1 MQNDIKNA
9 IIIEHG
15 IYLICYVLMLRN
27 KKIIV
32 LMLFAIS
39 LCMNVSL
46 VSADKSD
53 CGVFATM
60 SFKNNWWEDWFS
72 IVNLSWWTDSNKY
85 SNFLSTEQQLAIINK
100 ESLNT
105 AMLNLKKYCCEKG
118 IWWPGITDTNTCEN
132 DKELYNDNI
141 IDSPYLF
148 DHLFDVVMRR
158 LSGLTGEYDIYTKL
172 EMWSDDKW
180 LEWRAWLNSQAE
192 NLSWANPQIIS
203 DKYEEFWKK
212 SSPDLWYDITDKVS
226 GNFGKD
232 DSAFLD
238 YVSGRWGS
246 EESES
251 VAEALKNYDKWTLYD
266 RYDNACAVTQYL
278 YSLLNLAPQ
287 SEDKVRVISTLSKWA
302 CNKIVKNQIEN
313 ENSYVQVTILQ
324 AGNLFLQNYRQWYIS
339 YLYDRSQNLQKIW
352 SDATDRLLDVVRGVP
367 HLVKTCVK

>member
-1 MQNDIKNA
+1 M
-9 IIIEHG
+9 
-15 IYLICYVLMLRN
+15 LMLRKN
-27 KKIIV
+27 KKLII
-32 LMLFAIS
+32 LLLSIIS

-46 VSADKSD
+46 VHADKSD

-118 IWWPGITDTNTCEN
+118 IWWPGVTDTNTCDN

-148 DHLFDVVMRR
+148 DHIFDVIMRR

-172 EMWSDDKW
+172 DMWSDDKW
-180 LEWRAWLNSQAE
+180 LEWREWINSKAQD
-192 NLSWANPQIIS
+192 LSWANPQIIN

-212 SSPDLWYDITDKVS
+212 SSPNLWYDITEEVS

-232 DSAFLD
+232 DNEFLN
-238 YVSGRWGS
+238 YVSGHWGS

-278 YSLLNLAPQ
+278 YSLLNSAPR
-287 SEDKVRVISTLSKWA
+287 SEDKNRVINTLSKWI
-302 CNKIVKNQIEN
+302 CSKIVKNQIES
-313 ENSYVQVTILQ
+313 EATYVQVTKLQ

-339 YLYDRSQNLQKIW
+339 YLYDRSQNLQKTW

-367 HLVKTCVK
+367 HLVKKCVK